1 MHILDS
7 NVLLDAAN
15 QRSLFHSPC
24 LTVVERCRKG
34 NDLWFLTWSICYE
47 FLRASTHARGFS
59 SPLPA
64 ADAAQFLSSLMA
76 SKSCRVL
83 VHTDRHITVLAQTLQ
98 ENPYLSGLP
107 TPILIWL
114 SHIAVLMREHGIRRI
129 YTRDTDFH
137 KFKFLQVLDPLAA
150 AP

>member
-1 MHILDS
+1 MFVLDS

-15 QRSLFHSPC
+15 QRSHFHPPC
-24 LTVVERCRKG
+24 LGLVERCRKG
-34 NDLWFLTWSICYE
+34 SDLWFLTWSICYE

-64 ADAAQFLSSLMA
+64 PEAVRFLSSLMA
-76 SKSCRVL
+76 SSQCRVL
-83 VHTDRHITVLAQTLQ
+83 VHTDRHAAVLAQTLQ
-98 ENPYLSGLP
+98 EHHYLSGNVMHDV
-107 TPILIWL
+107 
-114 SHIAVLMREHGIRRI
+114 HIAVLMREHGLRRI

-137 KFKFLQVLDPLAA
+137 KFKFLQVLDPRSP